1 MDNIVVKVSDLLN
14 MAKSLSKDGMLYVKN
29 SLIEG
34 NDEFPASAN
43 FEAIDSLDDLLSS
56 IDYEDIES
64 VDIDI

>member
-56 IDYEDIES
+56 PHFQQFQ
-64 VDIDI
+64 

>member
-14 MAKSLSKDGMLYVKN
+14 MAKSLSKDGMLYVKI

-43 FEAIDSLDDLLSS
+43 FEAIDSLDDLLPSPHFQQFQ
-56 IDYEDIES
+56 
-64 VDIDI
+64 